1 MNHVYSLH
9 NGFSGT
15 FGSIYESPCSSSR
28 NKGIYVCKSSKLSD
42 GASDAGSN
50 KRNEI
55 SEYKRLVHREST
67 KELYERGETVYYR
80 CR

>member
-1 MNHVYSLH
+1 MKQEIWIFWNVWF
-9 NGFSGT
+9 N
-15 FGSIYESPCSSSR
+15 
-28 NKGIYVCKSSKLSD
+28 VCKSSKLSD